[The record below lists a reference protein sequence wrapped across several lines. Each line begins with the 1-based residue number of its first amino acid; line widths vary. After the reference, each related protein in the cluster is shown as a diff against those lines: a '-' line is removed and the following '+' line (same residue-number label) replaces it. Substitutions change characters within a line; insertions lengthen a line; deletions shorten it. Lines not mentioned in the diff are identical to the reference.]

1 MPRDA
6 ETSAQHKRWVVSGE
20 VPLLWQSW
28 GDNEHIVYS
37 AASGDTHLVN
47 EVTAEVL
54 RQLERSELDFADLA
68 LNVANS
74 LGTEL
79 DQQTETSV
87 ARLLVYLDQ
96 IGLVESVP

>member
-1 MPRDA
+1 MPHDV
-6 ETSAQHKRWVVSGE
+6 ETSARRKRWVITRGA
-20 VPLLWQSW
+20 PLLWQSW
-28 GDNEHIVYS
+28 DDDEFVVYS
-37 AASGDTHLVN
+37 TASGDTHLIN

-54 RQLERSELDFADLA
+54 CQLEFSEMDFSDLA
-68 LNVANS
+68 RNVANS